1 MSKIFILLFMIMMH
15 IVDDYYLQGI
25 LASMKQKSWWKK
37 QSNYKDKYSNDYLI
51 ALMMH
56 AFSWAFCIMLPIAIN
71 LKFEVDAFFAIMLG
85 VNFMIHAIVDNFKAN
100 ELKINLVQDQTIHI
114 IQILITFAVFCL
126 RMNIMIVS

>member
-37 QSNYKDKYSNDYLI
+37 QANYKDKYSNDYLI

-71 LKFEVDAFFAIMLG
+71 LKFEVDAFFAIILG
-85 VNFMIHAIVDNFKAN
+85 VNFMVHAIVDNFKAN

-126 RMNIMIVS
+126 RGVNF

>member
-37 QSNYKDKYSNDYLI
+37 QANYKDKYSNDYLI

-126 RMNIMIVS
+126 RMNIMIAS

>member
-37 QSNYKDKYSNDYLI
+37 QPNYKDKYSNDYLI

-56 AFSWAFCIMLPIAIN
+56 AFSWSFCIMLPIGY
-71 LKFEVDAFFAIMLG
+71 KFEI
-85 VNFMIHAIVDNFKAN
+85 
-100 ELKINLVQDQTIHI
+100 
-114 IQILITFAVFCL
+114 
-126 RMNIMIVS
+126 

>member
-37 QSNYKDKYSNDYLI
+37 QSNYSDKYSNDYLL

-71 LKFEVDAFFAIMLG
+71 LKFQVDTFFAIMLG

-126 RMNIMIVS
+126 RMNIMIAS